1 MAYKAPLEK
10 EAKDTVLDEAVLVAK
25 TQRIEN
31 MGYEIG
37 YRLAE
42 KLTADQKFLS
52 FAELD
57 MIKFICKDFWEEI
70 FKKKIDKL
78 QTNRKG
84 VFFLFDNSFRWLEK
98 HASNDEATKEAAA
111 MLLHLPCGIL
121 RGALANLGMTVVVN
135 ADFVNL
141 PSVTFHIKTTKT

>member
-1 MAYKAPLEK
+1 MTTAIFMRTRSQSRECRVVKAGMVFPEWIVADDHPPGNADIAKVQLAAQRPARHQQMPRLQRGKGDRVSEAALQFLISEIMAYKAPLEK

-57 MIKFICKDFWEEI
+57 
-70 FKKKIDKL
+70 
-78 QTNRKG
+78 
-84 VFFLFDNSFRWLEK
+84 FD
-98 HASNDEATKEAAA
+98 SN
-111 MLLHLPCGIL
+111 
-121 RGALANLGMTVVVN
+121 TVVTSITVC
-135 ADFVNL
+135 
-141 PSVTFHIKTTKT
+141 P